1 VEVQLQD
8 MAQLV
13 GGGESPILG
22 NDDAVTDVDAGRNHV
37 AQLSDQQ

>member
-1 VEVQLQD
+1 VEAQLQD

-22 NDDAVTDVDAGRNHV
+22 NDDAVTDVDAGHNHV